1 MRRVSSILDNFQ
13 AAKGALDLTVHTRDL
28 RNSASSPSLLPF
40 VSCRLVKNLL
50 DSDAPVYGILPY
62 QLYGPGCCAVRP
74 ERMCYRVEHH
84 MITNNTQAE
93 TRRINYMFKKL
104 SLVLTGALACASF
117 SVQAEDWRAWN
128 IHNDGHPNTAAMD
141 RFSELVSEAT
151 GGEINVEVFH
161 GGVLGSQPDALEQV
175 RLGAIEIGNFNL
187 GPIGPIVKEANL
199 VSLPFIFKSVPHMFR
214 VLEGEAGETIAA
226 AMAEAG
232 IKPLAWVDAGAR
244 SFYSQKP
251 INTPAD
257 VEGLKI
263 RVMNNDLYTSMIS
276 AMGGNPSPM
285 AFAEVQQALKTG
297 VVDGA
302 ENNFPSFKSVGHY
315 EVTTHY
321 SLSEHLIIPECICV
335 NTAKFD
341 ALSEDMQAAVR
352 GAAEEAALYQREL
365 WAVQSGQAR
374 EEVEAAGIV
383 VNEIADKGPF
393 QDAMV
398 AVYDEYL
405 AANPD
410 MADLVEMAKNTE

>member
-1 MRRVSSILDNFQ
+1 ML
-13 AAKGALDLTVHTRDL
+13 
-28 RNSASSPSLLPF
+28 
-40 VSCRLVKNLL
+40 
-50 DSDAPVYGILPY
+50 
-62 QLYGPGCCAVRP
+62 
-74 ERMCYRVEHH
+74 
-84 MITNNTQAE
+84 
-93 TRRINYMFKKL
+93 RRISM
-104 SLVLTGALACASF
+104 VLTSALVCFSF
-117 SVQAEDWRAWN
+117 NANAAESWRAWN

-141 RFSELVSEAT
+141 KFSELVDAAT
-151 GGEINVEVFH
+151 GGEVKVEVFH

-187 GPIGPIVKEANL
+187 GPIGPMVKEANL

-214 VLEGEAGETIAA
+214 VLEGDAGTAIADAMAA
-226 AMAEAG
+226 AG
-232 IKPLAWVDAGAR
+232 VKPLAWVDAGAR
-244 SFYSQKP
+244 SFYSQKA

-302 ENNFPSFKSVGHY
+302 ENNFPSFKNVGHY

-341 ALSEDMQAAVR
+341 GLSAELQAAGR

-365 WAVQSGQAR
+365 WAVQSDEAR
-374 EEVEAAGIV
+374 KEVEAAGIK

-393 QDAMV
+393 QAAMDK
-398 AVYDEYL
+398 VYEEYL

-410 MADLVEMAKNTE
+410 MVKLVEMAKSTD

>member
-1 MRRVSSILDNFQ
+1 MYRKISASLI
-13 AAKGALDLTVHTRDL
+13 AALAAFAIS
-28 RNSASSPSLLPF
+28 NSAS
-40 VSCRLVKNLL
+40 
-50 DSDAPVYGILPY
+50 A
-62 QLYGPGCCAVRP
+62 
-74 ERMCYRVEHH
+74 
-84 MITNNTQAE
+84 AE
-93 TRRINYMFKKL
+93 N
-104 SLVLTGALACASF
+104 
-117 SVQAEDWRAWN
+117 WRAWN

-141 RFSELVSEAT
+141 KFSELVDEAT
-151 GGEINVEVFH
+151 GGEVKVEVFH

-175 RLGAIEIGNFNL
+175 SLGAIEVGNFNL
-187 GPIGPIVKEANL
+187 GPIGPMVKEANL

-226 AMAEAG
+226 AMADAG
-232 IKPLAWVDAGAR
+232 VQPLAWVDAGAR

-302 ENNFPSFKSVGHY
+302 ENNFPSFKNVGHF

-335 NTAKFD
+335 NTEKFA
-341 ALSEDMQAAVR
+341 ALSEEMQTAVR

-374 EEVEAAGIV
+374 KDVEAAGIK

-393 QDAMV
+393 QEAMV
-398 AVYDEYL
+398 KVYDDYL
-405 AANPD
+405 SANPD
-410 MADLVEMAKNTE
+410 MKALVEMAQSTE